1 MPVDAPKAGET
12 EEQYLGYCIPEEI
25 KAGREQSQAAA
36 ICYSNYRRDKM
47 SKIKDTSTK
56 VMARVKY
63 DTDFRGINLTK
74 FGENSDACWEG
85 YIQVGTKIL
94 DGKEV
99 PDCRGPIEE

>member
-1 MPVDAPKAGET
+1 
-12 EEQYLGYCIPEEI
+12 
-25 KAGREQSQAAA
+25 
-36 ICYSNYRRDKM
+36 M
-47 SKIKDTSTK
+47 SKIKDTSAK

-63 DTDFRGINLTK
+63 DTDFRGINLTNL
-74 FGENSDACWEG
+74 GENSEACWPN